1 MVDGQLA
8 NLPTCTCGEAMLKS
22 QLIQRIHSQNPHLYE
37 RDVEKT
43 IDTILEEIIK
53 ALRGGGR
60 VELRGFGSLSA
71 KLREAHQGRNPRTGA
86 VVSVAQ
92 KAMPS
97 FKAGK
102 EMHARLNPKT
112 ELNVVSA
119 DQVAKEPNLTS
130 R

>member
-1 MVDGQLA
+1 
-8 NLPTCTCGEAMLKS
+8 MLKS

-43 IDTILEEIIK
+43 IETILEEIIK
-53 ALRGGGR
+53 ALRRGGR

-71 KLREAHQGRNPRTGA
+71 KLRGAHQGRNPRTGT

-92 KAMPS
+92 KTMPF

-112 ELNVVSA
+112 ELNAASA
-119 DQVAKEPNLTS
+119 DRLLKNPT
-130 R
+130 

>member
-1 MVDGQLA
+1 
-8 NLPTCTCGEAMLKS
+8 MLKS

-43 IDTILEEIIK
+43 IDTILDEIIK
-53 ALRGGGR
+53 ALRRGDR
-60 VELRGFGSLSA
+60 VELRGFGSFSP
-71 KLREAHQGRNPRTGA
+71 KLREAHQGRNPLTGV

-112 ELNVVSA
+112 ELNVASA